1 MIFLNMTFYNLK
13 IIIEYS
19 NELTHSKL
27 YSTVVDFLLE
37 GEERSIRLP
46 YLVFD
51 YCVSLNK
58 FSPSPYFSK
67 DISDRKELHDK
78 VWELYSEGMGYTKI
92 HQYLI
97 KNDYEIGKSRTTV
110 YHILKKLK
118 KRKKVLEQNEV
129 GEYQNFELVW
139 MEE

>member
-1 MIFLNMTFYNLK
+1 VK
-13 IIIEYS
+13 
-19 NELTHSKL
+19 
-27 YSTVVDFLLE
+27 
-37 GEERSIRLP
+37 RRLP

-67 DISDRKELHDK
+67 DISDKKELHDK
-78 VWELYSEGMGYTKI
+78 VWELHLNGMGYTKI

-97 KNDYEIGKSRTTV
+97 QNHYKIGKSRTCV
-110 YHILKKLK
+110 DYMLKKIK

-129 GEYQNFELVW
+129 GEYRNFDLVW

>member
-1 MIFLNMTFYNLK
+1 MTFYNLK

>member
-1 MIFLNMTFYNLK
+1 MV
-13 IIIEYS
+13 EY
-19 NELTHSKL
+19 
-27 YSTVVDFLLE
+27 FGE
-37 GEERSIRLP
+37 GEILPIRLP
-46 YLVFD
+46 FLVFD
-51 YCVSLNK
+51 YHVSLNK

-97 KNDYEIGKSRTTV
+97 KNDYEIGTSRTTV

-118 KRKKVLEQNEV
+118 KRKKVLSQNEV

-139 MEE
+139 MED

>member
-1 MIFLNMTFYNLK
+1 MTQYF
-13 IIIEYS
+13 
-19 NELTHSKL
+19 
-27 YSTVVDFLLE
+27 VE
-37 GEERSIRLP
+37 GEEQPTKLP

-51 YCVSLNK
+51 YSVSLNK

-78 VWELYSEGMGYTKI
+78 VWELHLQGMGYTKI

-97 KNDYEIGKSRTTV
+97 KNDYEIGTSRTTV
-110 YHILKKLK
+110 YHMLKKLK

-129 GEYQNFELVW
+129 GEYRNFDLVW

>member
-1 MIFLNMTFYNLK
+1 
-13 IIIEYS
+13 
-19 NELTHSKL
+19 
-27 YSTVVDFLLE
+27 
-37 GEERSIRLP
+37 
-46 YLVFD
+46 VFD

-97 KNDYEIGKSRTTV
+97 KNGFEIGKSRTTV

-118 KRKKVLEQNEV
+118 KRKKVLEQNEIGTSRTTVYHMLKKLKKRKKVLSQNEV
-129 GEYQNFELVW
+129 GKYRNFDLVW
-139 MEE
+139 LEE

>member
-1 MIFLNMTFYNLK
+1 M
-13 IIIEYS
+13 
-19 NELTHSKL
+19 
-27 YSTVVDFLLE
+27 DFLLE

-97 KNDYEIGKSRTTV
+97 KNDYEIGTSRTTV
-110 YHILKKLK
+110 YHMLKKLK
-118 KRKKVLEQNEV
+118 KIIPALKLFIWLRHKSGYGGSIDLNTL
-129 GEYQNFELVW
+129 NLF
-139 MEE
+139 

>member
-1 MIFLNMTFYNLK
+1 MT
-13 IIIEYS
+13 
-19 NELTHSKL
+19 
-27 YSTVVDFLLE
+27 DCLLE

-97 KNDYEIGKSRTTV
+97 KNDYDIGKSRTCV
-110 YHILKKLK
+110 DYMLKKMK
-118 KRKKVLEQNEV
+118 KRKEVLSHPTNEK
-129 GEYQNFELVW
+129 YQEFKLRYL
-139 MEE
+139 

>member
-1 MIFLNMTFYNLK
+1 MT
-13 IIIEYS
+13 
-19 NELTHSKL
+19 
-27 YSTVVDFLLE
+27 DCLLE

-78 VWELYSEGMGYTKI
+78 VWELYLNGWGYTKI

-110 YHILKKLK
+110 YHMLKKLK
-118 KRKKVLEQNEV
+118 KRKKVLEKNEI
-129 GEYQNFELVW
+129 GEYRNFDLVW
-139 MEE
+139 MED

>member
-1 MIFLNMTFYNLK
+1 MISLTLQFTKGYVLSIDFFEF
-13 IIIEYS
+13 IEEKS
-19 NELTHSKL
+19 VTLPSHSTL
-27 YSTVVDFLLE
+27 CRV
-37 GEERSIRLP
+37 RNRP

-51 YCVSLNK
+51 YSVSLNK

-97 KNDYEIGKSRTTV
+97 KNDYEIGSSRTTV
-110 YHILKKLK
+110 YHMLKKLK
-118 KRKKVLEQNEV
+118 KRKKVLEQREI
-129 GEYQNFELVW
+129 GEYRNFELVW
-139 MEE
+139 MED